1 MNNDIFFL
9 GRDLVMSY
17 DMHSSNDSLQMKSLT
32 MELRTDSYPTDNSWK
47 IEDVCSGIILMKV
60 SRDTEYKN
68 RNKIY
73 IHQKYTEYSSWKL
86 TIKDWFGNGLC
97 CDNGDGFFTIK
108 YGDDVVASG
117 GSFRSKKVINFGK
130 GNCSSSPV
138 SLVPSLSP
146 IVSLVAG
153 SPLSSSAPTIN
164 QSTAPS
170 LLSSSVPTLIGSR
183 LPSVVTESNSLE
195 ASEIVAQNLTSNPT
209 YNPTTKSSSNISI
222 NTTMIDNA
230 NYINMIVNN
239 GHCFSNFKVI
249 MPQLG
254 LLCLIL
260 MLV

>member
-1 MNNDIFFL
+1 
-9 GRDLVMSY
+9 
-17 DMHSSNDSLQMKSLT
+17 MKSLT

-146 IVSLVAG
+146 IVSLG
-153 SPLSSSAPTIN
+153 
-164 QSTAPS
+164 
-170 LLSSSVPTLIGSR
+170 
-183 LPSVVTESNSLE
+183 
-195 ASEIVAQNLTSNPT
+195 
-209 YNPTTKSSSNISI
+209 
-222 NTTMIDNA
+222 
-230 NYINMIVNN
+230 NY
-239 GHCFSNFKVI
+239 HY
-249 MPQLG
+249 G
-254 LLCLIL
+254 LLFKWFYMYETVIRDIRIISNLSFAIL
-260 MLV
+260 HSCGISTFIFR